1 MNINQSCMQSDNK
14 EYTKNTREREYKKII
29 YLYYSRFADSNPLL
43 FSLIRTWQMLKNNL
57 KEEIL

>member
-43 FSLIRTWQMLKNNL
+43 FSINTNMTDVEK
-57 KEEIL
+57 